1 MSVLVG
7 KKAPAFSAK
16 AVINGGEIV
25 DGFSLEQYA
34 GKKYV
39 LFFFYPADFTFVC
52 PTELIAFQDKL
63 KEFEKKNVALVA
75 CSVDSEFSHWKW
87 LQTEQKQGG
96 IKGVTY
102 PIVADLAKTI
112 SENYDVLAGNYDYT
126 EDGSISFT
134 GTPQSYRGLFL
145 IDKNGVVRHQVVN
158 DMPLGRSVAEAL
170 RMVDALQFFEEN
182 GEVCPAD
189 WHKGEKALKATQEG
203 IASYL
208 SAK

>member
-25 DGFSLEQYA
+25 EGYSLQQYI

-63 KEFEKKNVALVA
+63 REFENRNVAVVA

-87 LQTEQKQGG
+87 LQTDPKQGG

-112 SENYDVLAGNYDYT
+112 SENYDVLAGSYDYT
-126 EDGSISFT
+126 DDGSISFT

-203 IASYL
+203 VASYL
-208 SAK
+208 SHK